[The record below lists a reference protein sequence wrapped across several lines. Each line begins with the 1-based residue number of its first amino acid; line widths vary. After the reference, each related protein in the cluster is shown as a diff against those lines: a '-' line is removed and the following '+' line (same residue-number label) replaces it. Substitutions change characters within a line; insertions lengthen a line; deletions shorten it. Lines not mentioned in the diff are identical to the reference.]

1 MRTMAMPLGRGALTL
16 GLSEPLPGEQLA
28 VPLLCLSGVVAG
40 PQGDTASGSGRIL
53 VSLDLQAAQAA
64 PGAAAD
70 VTAWCEFHNG
80 VAAGLKVAPRCHSS
94 HPKQQQQ
101 PKNGLQESSS
111 GSGTLAEAWL
121 PHSKRTV
128 PNYGHAGVLL
138 GLGLQ
143 GHLDRL
149 SWTDLYR

>member
-1 MRTMAMPLGRGALTL
+1 MAAT
-16 GLSEPLPGEQLA
+16 
-28 VPLLCLSGVVAG
+28 VV
-40 PQGDTASGSGRIL
+40 
-53 VSLDLQAAQAA
+53 
-64 PGAAAD
+64 GAAAD

-80 VAAGLKVAPRCHSS
+80 VAAGLKVAPRRRSAQS
-94 HPKQQQQ
+94 TQQQ
-101 PKNGLQESSS
+101 PGGLQDNTS
-111 GSGTLAEAWL
+111 GGGTLADAWL

>member
-1 MRTMAMPLGRGALTL
+1 M
-16 GLSEPLPGEQLA
+16 LA
-28 VPLLCLSGVVAG
+28 
-40 PQGDTASGSGRIL
+40 
-53 VSLDLQAAQAA
+53 
-64 PGAAAD
+64 GAAAD

-80 VAAGLKVAPRCHSS
+80 VAAGLKVAPRRNRANV
-94 HPKQQQQ
+94 KQQHMQGGDTGGGAVQ
-101 PKNGLQESSS
+101 D
-111 GSGTLAEAWL
+111 AWL

-149 SWTDLYR
+149 SWTDLYRYVILSTGMTLLQDSWQVFACLSPI